1 MSRRTTFEDVVYTDG
16 EDGENMYLLENLM
29 DLLKKAKQRRK
40 TRQLSSNSGMWTF
53 PFDYMVDIS
62 IKSACFG
69 ISLLYS

>member
-40 TRQLSSNSGMWTF
+40 SSNSGM
-53 PFDYMVDIS
+53 
-62 IKSACFG
+62 
-69 ISLLYS
+69 